1 MQSATLFA
9 YVGIDI
15 GTGSTKAVALNHSV
29 EVIASAQFYY
39 PTISPQAGFS
49 EQDPDMIW
57 DAFVKCINKITGTV
71 TQTPMLITLS
81 SCMHSL
87 IVMDRDNNAITGMI
101 TWADTRSEN

>member
-49 EQDPDMIW
+49 EQDPDMILHKGDIAW
-57 DAFVKCINKITGTV
+57 IGVPVD
-71 TQTPMLITLS
+71 L
-81 SCMHSL
+81 
-87 IVMDRDNNAITGMI
+87 
-101 TWADTRSEN
+101 